1 MQACDNEKKKVETKQ
16 VRLFIR
22 CKDKVDQKTI
32 SNIDTCSFKMEM
44 YQNIFMYIIKLM
56 GAAIK
61 FILGFDFSPF
71 HKVKGCILYF

>member
-1 MQACDNEKKKVETKQ
+1 MQACDNEKKKKKQ

-32 SNIDTCSFKMEM
+32 SNIDTCSFKMKM
-44 YQNIFMYIIKLM
+44 YQNIFMYIIKLL

-61 FILGFDFSPF
+61 FILLDLTSVPF
-71 HKVKGCILYF
+71 IK